1 MKKIL
6 QIGTNGQVGWELLR
20 TCSPL
25 GELIGL
31 DYPAVDLSDSAGLRE
46 LIRNT
51 KPDIIINAA
60 AYTNV
65 DKAEIEPELARAINA
80 IGPGV
85 LAEEAKKINAVL
97 VHYSTDYVFDG
108 TKGSPCIETDV
119 TNPLNVYGKTKL
131 EGEQAIQS
139 VGGAYLILR
148 TSWVYSMRQ
157 GGFVSKVLQWARQQ
171 EVLRV
176 VDDQISSPTWARM
189 LAEAT
194 ALALAQGRSEPVDY
208 LREKAGLYHLAGS
221 GACSRYEWAQAILEL
236 DPQKSE
242 QKVRQLL
249 PAKSSQFPTPAER
262 PLVSVLDCG
271 KFEQTFG
278 LRLPEWREALKLAM
292 YKRQYNH
299 CKVHL

>member
-6 QIGTNGQVGWELLR
+6 QIGTKGQVGWELLR

-31 DYPAVDLSDSAGLRE
+31 DYPTVDLSDSAGLRE

-65 DKAEIEPELARAINA
+65 DKAELEPELARAINA

-108 TKGSPCIETDV
+108 TKGSPYIETDI
-119 TNPLNVYGKTKL
+119 TNPLNIYGQTKL

-176 VDDQISSPTWARM
+176 VDDQISGPTWARM

-194 ALALAQGRSEPVDY
+194 ALVLAKGRDDQAGYIS
-208 LREKAGLYHLAGS
+208 EKAGLYHLAGS

-236 DPQKSE
+236 DPKKSE

-262 PLVSVLDCG
+262 PLVSVLDCR
-271 KFEQTFG
+271 KFAQVFG
-278 LRLPEWREALKLAM
+278 LQLPRWQKGLQLTMESS
-292 YKRQYNH
+292 
-299 CKVHL
+299 

>member
-85 LAEEAKKINAVL
+85 LAEEAKKINAVF

-108 TKGSPCIETDV
+108 TKGSPYIETDV

-131 EGEQAIQS
+131 EGEQAIQAA
-139 VGGAYLILR
+139 GGAYLILR

-157 GGFVSKVLQWARQQ
+157 GGFVTKVLQWAREQ

-194 ALALAQGRSEPVDY
+194 ALILAQGRDDPAGY
-208 LREKAGLYHLAGS
+208 IREKAGLYHLAGS
-221 GACSRYEWAQAILEL
+221 GACSRYEWAQKILEL
-236 DPQKSE
+236 DPNKDK
-242 QKVRQLL
+242 QKVKRLER
-249 PAKSSQFPTPAER
+249 AKSSEFPTPATR
-262 PLVSVLDCG
+262 PLVSVLSND
-271 KFEQTFG
+271 KLEQVFG
-278 LRLPEWREALKLAM
+278 LRLPRWQEGLQLTIESS
-292 YKRQYNH
+292 
-299 CKVHL
+299 